1 MSGSRGGAARLG
13 MRGMGGDLV
22 ACDIQ
27 VDFLLTTTKSPP
39 ILAKVNLLE
48 SEDIDIE
55 SCRRLHV

>member
-1 MSGSRGGAARLG
+1 

>member
-1 MSGSRGGAARLG
+1 MSGSRGGAARRG

-27 VDFLLTTTKSPP
+27 IDFLQTTTKSPP